1 MEFANGATCL
11 WRSWT
16 ERSPPI
22 AWNEENSKN
31 MRSPAR
37 RRLLSVI
44 IAMALLFGAAM
55 VSARVASLK
64 WLALAIFSPGL
75 KAGLLLFPGGSHGSN
90 PGGYL
95 KLSIFLS
102 LVLWWVVVE
111 LVWTAVIRART
122 RRAL

>member
-1 MEFANGATCL
+1 
-11 WRSWT
+11 
-16 ERSPPI
+16 
-22 AWNEENSKN
+22 